1 MEYWDPVAKEVR
13 TMESDL
19 IKAMEKMEFERN
31 NPVEIQKILDQQH
44 DDQMKSFEKLS
55 IDDKLNTIYDVV
67 LRLMTRGM

>member
-13 TMESDL
+13 TIESDL

-44 DDQMKSFEKLS
+44 DEQMKSFEKLS
-55 IDDKLNTIYDVV
+55 TDDKLNVIYDLL
-67 LRLMTRGM
+67 LRLMTRGV